1 MTATTV
7 GDGKSSFYYYIAV
20 LVNYR
25 KNGVEIGQYKKINFA
40 FFTTLWES
48 LLE

>member
-25 KNGVEIGQYKKINFA
+25 KNGVEIGQYKKSI
-40 FFTTLWES
+40 
-48 LLE
+48 LLFS